1 MRKLKKL
8 KQGLSGYAKI
18 KKLKQGLSGYAKI
31 KPKDRTF
38 RPVLYFAKAKIRRFW
53 QAARD

>member
-1 MRKLKKL
+1 MRKL
-8 KQGLSGYAKI
+8 

-38 RPVLYFAKAKIRRFW
+38 RPVFYFAKAKIRRFC

>member
-8 KQGLSGYAKI
+8 KQGLSGYT
-18 KKLKQGLSGYAKI
+18 KI
-31 KPKDRTF
+31 KPKDRTY
-38 RPVLYFAKAKIRRFW
+38 RPVFYFAKAKIRRFC